1 MDLLIGDVFRNA
13 ARAAP
18 DRMAAA
24 LGDRSLT
31 FRQIDQESNK
41 VARALGH
48 LGIATGDRV
57 AVWSGT
63 NLNVVLVFAALA
75 KLGAVFAPLNALL
88 GPEEVGGTARLARPA
103 LLLADGERAAAGAG
117 LAEQLGIPFAE
128 IEGVAAG
135 GAPLAVPGST
145 CSNGPPPRRTTSWRH
160 RRSARPTPTSCS
172 SRAGAPATPRGW

>member
-13 ARAAP
+13 ARAVP

-24 LGDRSLT
+24 LGDESLT

-41 VARALGH
+41 VARALGR
-48 LGIATGDRV
+48 LGITTGDRV

-88 GPEEVGGTARLARPA
+88 GPAEIEGTARLARPA
-103 LLLADGERAAAGAG
+103 LLLADGE
-117 LAEQLGIPFAE
+117 Q
-128 IEGVAAG
+128 
-135 GAPLAVPGST
+135 
-145 CSNGPPPRRTTSWRH
+145 PPPAPNW
-160 RRSARPTPTSCS
+160 RRSSRSPLPTL
-172 SRAGAPATPRGW
+172 RDRRGWRRGGR